1 MFPHPLFISFSPPQY
16 FADSGHLYTWG
27 ANETND
33 VLGHKGVRYQPVPRR
48 VPGVHRAIGIAAAK
62 EHTVLLIGTS
72 FPSLSTSTC
81 TSNVKQPEKP
91 PGVPSL
97 QALATQQIAKHIDLF
112 NALPLLIQSERMG
125 CGTLISH
132 CTRFIRRNLDAVI
145 ALAKKKHLDMFL
157 NESITRFLSLPDNEN
172 EEDGISDGPLHPL
185 LFDIARSGAGELGK
199 IDVEG
204 LGWMASSKEM
214 LLSLPVSTLSTPSG
228 NVALRIPRSERKLT
242 LVNDEELARRLHAEC
257 KISSTSSTA
266 EIASRAKSTPSTI
279 ESESKVQVKKAKMFE
294 DGKIL
299 AEDDAEGDNAPPPAA
314 ASQYRCDL
322 CDISCPDENALTMHI
337 GGKRHRNRVKQV
349 KEEEKKA
356 AAAATLEAKR
366 RQLLAADQ
374 VEARAQPQARKSPWT
389 SSPTEPVPQPRYR
402 LEPPP
407 PPIYENMD
415 HTPQKPANHPP
426 SWSPTSGKVL
436 QMNSSGGQKMTTNF
450 QRILEEEQ
458 QLRHAKPK
466 QPPAPPKPSA
476 AYAKKPSLPSL
487 SPGTK
492 KMSLG
497 AFLEPKRP
505 PAKKK
510 EGPAWATSPPP
521 PPAALTV
528 QSYHSTT
535 ISSSSAQAPRRKT
548 SFNEIQRKEEELKA
562 KQDGMSAVGIEGQWY
577 VERRERAASITAIAQ
592 EEEDMQRLIEEQLA
606 IEEQIRQEQAFIK
619 EQDEKREHNSSR
631 SRGQGKNANSR
642 QKSGRGGQGGRGRG
656 RGGGKGRGG
665 RGGQGRGRSAS
676 RKET

>member
-1 MFPHPLFISFSPPQY
+1 M
-16 FADSGHLYTWG
+16 
-27 ANETND
+27 
-33 VLGHKGVRYQPVPRR
+33 LGHKGVRYQPVPRR

-72 FPSLSTSTC
+72 FPSLSTPTS

-125 CGTLISH
+125 CCTLISH

-145 ALAKKKHLDMFL
+145 ALAKKKDLDMFL

-185 LFDIARSGAGELGK
+185 LFDIARSGAGELGE

-204 LGWMASSKEM
+204 LRWMASSKEM
-214 LLSLPVSTLSTPSG
+214 LLSLPASTFSTSSS
-228 NVALRIPRSERKLT
+228 NAALRIPRSEIKLIPA
-242 LVNDEELARRLHAEC
+242 NDEEVAKRLEVEC
-257 KISSTSSTA
+257 KLSTSTT
-266 EIASRAKSTPSTI
+266 EIASRAKSTPSSI
-279 ESESKVQVKKAKMFE
+279 ESDSKVQVKKAKMFE

-299 AEDDAEGDNAPPPAA
+299 AEDNAEGDNAPPPSPAA
-314 ASQYRCDL
+314 ASQYRCGL
-322 CDISCPDENALTMHI
+322 CDISCPDENALTMHL
-337 GGKRHRNRVKQV
+337 GGKRHRNRAKQAE
-349 KEEEKKA
+349 EEEKKA

-389 SSPTEPVPQPRYR
+389 SSPAEPVPQPRYR

-407 PPIYENMD
+407 PPIYESMD

-426 SWSPTSGKVL
+426 SWSPASGKVL
-436 QMNSSGGQKMTTNF
+436 QMNSSGGQKIATNF

-466 QPPAPPKPSA
+466 PPQAPPKQGA
-476 AYAKKPSLPSL
+476 AYAKKPSLPSS

-521 PPAALTV
+521 TPAASTAR
-528 QSYHSTT
+528 SYHSTT
-535 ISSSSAQAPRRKT
+535 SLSSSSAQAPRRKT

-606 IEEQIRQEQAFIK
+606 IEEQIQQEQAFIK
-619 EQDEKREHNSSR
+619 EQDEKRGHNSSR